1 MELTSVEKIN
11 QIRTALNAAFLERSD
26 EIEIILT
33 SIIANQNCQFIGAP
47 GTGKSAL
54 ALAVSQCLNMSLF
67 KVNLD
72 QDLDPDFVIGHIS
85 LSEMRDNDRIVRNT
99 SGKIA
104 DAELVFLDEVNKC
117 NSAMKNALL
126 LPLNERMIDV
136 GDGQPRSTKIRSVIG
151 ASNEFPGC
159 DSIDDD
165 TYHLIHDPN
174 WDRWTLRKLVQYIT
188 GDTSF
193 RQLLTQKDIGQV
205 QLDPSFVLGLDEVDL
220 LRDACKQ
227 VNCDSVIGSI
237 MKIRA
242 HLEVAGIS
250 LSDRRWLALLKSIR
264 ARAVMDGRNDAN
276 SSDLAILKHGLWRRP
291 EEMEIVSETLAE
303 HIVDP
308 TAVIQKAINLW
319 RNDLKEAL
327 AITEQKDIGI
337 VVTKNSAIKKQ
348 IDNLD
353 LSSATSQQKS
363 EIKDITSRLRSH
375 IANIMNFDGGSNA

>member
-1 MELTSVEKIN
+1 MGLTSVEKIN
-11 QIRTALNAAFLERSD
+11 QIRTALNAAFLERSE

-33 SIIANQNCQFIGAP
+33 SIIANQNGQFIGAP

-205 QLDPSFVLGLDEVDL
+205 QLDPSFVLSLDEVDL

-291 EEMEIVSETLAE
+291 EEMDIVAETLAE

-319 RNDLKEAL
+319 RKDLKEAL
-327 AITEQKDIGI
+327 AITEQKDIGL

-363 EIKDITSRLRSH
+363 EIRDITSRLRSH
-375 IANIMNFDGGSNA
+375 IADIMNFDGGSNA

>member
-1 MELTSVEKIN
+1 MGLTSVEKIN

-33 SIIANQNCQFIGAP
+33 SIVANQNCQFIGAP

-54 ALAVSQCLNMSLF
+54 ALAISQCLNMSLF

-205 QLDPSFVLGLDEVDL
+205 QLDPSFVLSLDEVDL

-242 HLEVAGIS
+242 HLEVAGIR

-291 EEMEIVSETLAE
+291 EEMDIVSETLAE

-319 RNDLKEAL
+319 RKDLKEAL
-327 AITEQKDIGI
+327 AITEQKDIGL

-363 EIKDITSRLRSH
+363 EIRDITSRLRSH
-375 IANIMNFDGGSNA
+375 IADIMNYDGGSNA

>member
-1 MELTSVEKIN
+1 MGLTHVEKIN

-104 DAELVFLDEVNKC
+104 DAELIFLDEVNKC

-174 WDRWTLRKLVQYIT
+174 WDRWTLRKLVMYIT

-205 QLDPSFVLGLDEVDL
+205 QLDPSFVLSLDEVDL
-220 LRDACKQ
+220 LRDSCKQ

-242 HLEVAGIS
+242 HLEVAGIF

-264 ARAVMDGRNDAN
+264 ARAVMDGRFYAN

-291 EEMEIVSETLAE
+291 EEIAIVAETLAE

-319 RNDLKEAL
+319 RKDLKEAL
-327 AITEQKDIGI
+327 AITEQKDIGL

-363 EIKDITSRLRSH
+363 EIRDITSRLRSH
-375 IANIMNFDGGSNA
+375 IADIMNFDGGSNA